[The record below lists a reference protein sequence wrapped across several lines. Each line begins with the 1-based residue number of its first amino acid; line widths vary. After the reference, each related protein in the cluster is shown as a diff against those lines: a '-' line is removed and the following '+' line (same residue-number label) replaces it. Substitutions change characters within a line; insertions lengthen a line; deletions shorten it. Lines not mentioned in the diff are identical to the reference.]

1 MEKVLIAVA
10 GPDKAGVVYSV
21 AEAVFELKCDFVD
34 MSQTTVDDQ
43 FSSIMIVN
51 KPKEV
56 SNEELQKAV
65 LDVFKGRGFNMSVVV
80 MNWLPGSDSKTAGEP
95 FVITLDGHN
104 SKGLLFAVTRIFY
117 EGRINID
124 SFRSIVQP
132 PADTDSSKSEK
143 LLLVF
148 EVTIPF
154 EVDRK
159 ALYRTLS
166 DIAKERKLS
175 VSMQHRQIFE
185 AVHRVA
191 TA

>member
-21 AEAVFELKCDFVD
+21 AEAVSGLKCDFVD

-56 SNEELQKAV
+56 SNEELRKAV
-65 LDVFKGRGFNMSVVV
+65 LENLKSRNFHMSVVV
-80 MNWLPGSDSKTAGEP
+80 MDWLPGADSKTVGEP
-95 FVITLDGHN
+95 FVITIDGHN
-104 SKGLLFAVTRIFY
+104 SKGLLFVVTRIFY

-124 SFRSIVQP
+124 SFRSIVESGGS
-132 PADTDSSKSEK
+132 DESKPEK

-159 ALYRTLS
+159 ALYRTLL
-166 DIAKERKLS
+166 DIAKERNLS

>member
-21 AEAVFELKCDFVD
+21 AEAVAGLKCDFVD
-34 MSQTTVDDQ
+34 MSQTTVDEQ

-51 KPKEV
+51 KPKTV
-56 SNEELQKAV
+56 SNEELRKAILEV
-65 LDVFKGRGFNMSVVV
+65 LQSRNFHMSVVV
-80 MNWLPGSDSKTAGEP
+80 MDWLPGADSKTVGEP
-95 FVITLDGHN
+95 FVITIDGHN
-104 SKGLLFAVTRIFY
+104 SKGLLFVITRIFY

-124 SFRSIVQP
+124 SFRSIVESS
-132 PADTDSSKSEK
+132 ASSDDSKSEK

-166 DIAKERKLS
+166 DIAKERNLS

>member
-21 AEAVFELKCDFVD
+21 AEAVSGLKCDFVD

-51 KPKEV
+51 KPKKV
-56 SNEELQKAV
+56 SNEELRKAILEV
-65 LDVFKGRGFNMSVVV
+65 LKSRNFHMSVVV
-80 MNWLPGSDSKTAGEP
+80 MDWLPGTDSKTVGEP
-95 FVITLDGHN
+95 FVITIDGHN
-104 SKGLLFAVTRIFY
+104 SKGLLFVITRIFY

-124 SFRSIVQP
+124 SFRSIVE
-132 PADTDSSKSEK
+132 SSAGSDDPNSEK

-166 DIAKERKLS
+166 DIAKERNLS

-185 AVHRVA
+185 AVHRVT